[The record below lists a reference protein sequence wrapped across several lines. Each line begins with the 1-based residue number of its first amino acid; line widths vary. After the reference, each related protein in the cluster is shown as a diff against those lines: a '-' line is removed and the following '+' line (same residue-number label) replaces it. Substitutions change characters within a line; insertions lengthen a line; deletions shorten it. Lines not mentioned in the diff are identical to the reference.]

1 MVTGFSTTFAAGIA
15 PAGEIYLKGMMRL
28 SEQYVKQ
35 FNADLGELS
44 LNLVGENHWRRFAA
58 NKIVSIQNTLG
69 KKKVLFIEKPVER
82 IEIQISGEPKAFV
95 IQKGVI
101 KDDFSWIK
109 DVLKSFSQKN
119 KVEYKD

>member
-1 MVTGFSTTFAAGIA
+1 
-15 PAGEIYLKGMMRL
+15 MRL

>member
-1 MVTGFSTTFAAGIA
+1 
-15 PAGEIYLKGMMRL
+15 L

-44 LNLVGENHWRRFAA
+44 MNLVGEGHWRRYQS
-58 NKIVSIQNTLG
+58 NKIVSIQNKLG
-69 KKKVLFIEKPVER
+69 KKKVLFIERPVER
-82 IEIQISGEPKAFV
+82 IEIMVSGEPKPYV

-109 DVLKSFSQKN
+109 EVLKKFAEKN
-119 KVEYKD
+119 KVTYLD